1 MVGRGLAP
9 TREKAQALV
18 MAGLVSSG
26 GARLDKPSR
35 LVSSDLPLEIEKPL
49 PFVGRGGL
57 KLAEALDAFGVNPA
71 GAVCADIGSS
81 TGGFTDCLL
90 QRGASRVYAVDVDV
104 RQIDSRL
111 RDDPRVVLV
120 EKNARFLEPA
130 DLIRAGAA
138 GVDIVVMDVSF
149 ISILKILPAV
159 RALCRP
165 GKTAV
170 LTLVKPQFEASP
182 EQVEEG
188 GVVRDKAVHRAVLE
202 DLAVW
207 AGSQNLGLMGLIRSP
222 LTGPAGNVEFLA
234 HWTPDREATADLAT
248 MIQGC
253 TGNPLYP
260 RVYVSPATTAY
271 TMTFQRCTTQYCTAF
286 SGPLF
291 SSPGPSFEMSPTT
304 RRRARSAP
312 VLRSISF
319 PTRTSCASA

>member
-26 GARLDKPSR
+26 GARLDKPGR

-130 DLIRAGAA
+130 DLIGAGAA

-170 LTLVKPQFEASP
+170 LTLVKPQFEAGRG
-182 EQVEEG
+182 QVGRKGIVRDPALHAEILGRVAAGGADLGFAPAGLVRCSTRGRQGNQEFFARWTLGGLHPPAGTVLEWIGSAVRGEEG
-188 GVVRDKAVHRAVLE
+188 
-202 DLAVW
+202 
-207 AGSQNLGLMGLIRSP
+207 IRKT
-222 LTGPAGNVEFLA
+222 TGK
-234 HWTPDREATADLAT
+234 
-248 MIQGC
+248 
-253 TGNPLYP
+253 
-260 RVYVSPATTAY
+260 
-271 TMTFQRCTTQYCTAF
+271 
-286 SGPLF
+286 
-291 SSPGPSFEMSPTT
+291 
-304 RRRARSAP
+304 
-312 VLRSISF
+312 
-319 PTRTSCASA
+319 RTVP